1 MEESLAK
8 ILIIDDSQVMRN
20 IHKNVLAE
28 NKIDRG
34 RFLEADNGDAALNLA
49 LENEVALFLVDWNMP
64 GLNGL
69 ELVKAIRAMDQYRT
83 TPIVMIT
90 SEAARYH
97 VLEAVEAGVTDYV
110 VKPIQGYVLWKKLVA
125 YL

>member
-1 MEESLAK
+1 MK

-20 IHKNVLAE
+20 IHRNVLTE
-28 NKIDRG
+28 NKIDPE
-34 RFLEADNGDAALNLA
+34 RFLEAESGTKAVNLA
-49 LENEVALFLVDWNMP
+49 VKNDVALFLVDWNIP

-69 ELVKAIRAMDQYRT
+69 EFVKAIRAMDKYEK

-90 SEAARYH
+90 SEAAKYH
-97 VLEAVEAGVTDYV
+97 VLEAVEAGVTDYI
-110 VKPIQGYVLWKKLVA
+110 VKPIQGHLLWKKLSA